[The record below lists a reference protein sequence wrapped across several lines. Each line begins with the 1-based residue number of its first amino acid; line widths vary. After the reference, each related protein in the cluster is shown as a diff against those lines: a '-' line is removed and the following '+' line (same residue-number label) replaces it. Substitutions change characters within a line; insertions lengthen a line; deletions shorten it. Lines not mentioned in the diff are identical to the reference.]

1 MHQLLQS
8 WCLFLIYIY
17 WLSIFHCLLYV
28 FCLFCFFFLS
38 LAFGSF
44 LVNHFNITS
53 SKKKRGGG
61 VVGTKRPQGSV
72 SQKEQKTT
80 KNYANKAL
88 DNKREMTI
96 NEPAPAF
103 AITMKEPYWYWAL
116 AMVCFALMNQTTKAN
131 TNRTE

>member
-1 MHQLLQS
+1 
-8 WCLFLIYIY
+8 
-17 WLSIFHCLLYV
+17 
-28 FCLFCFFFLS
+28 
-38 LAFGSF
+38 
-44 LVNHFNITS
+44 VNHFNITS

-103 AITMKEPYWYWAL
+103 AITMKEPY
-116 AMVCFALMNQTTKAN
+116 
-131 TNRTE
+131 